1 MNDIY
6 VLLGRICCC
15 KQLQLLFAFLNFK
28 AKFIKF
34 FGWQIHIQLFSVWQL
49 HWEMKGNST
58 FQVLTSRRCRRHW
71 KNIKTY
77 RVSKFWT
84 KSFWIRIWIKINFGS
99 KLYGTCLP
107 PIDHLMFLIWVV
119 SFPSDIF
126 VFFWN
131 AYLIYSSFIPYQL
144 DKSSLESFW
153 LICGT

>member
-28 AKFIKF
+28 AEFIKF

-71 KNIKTY
+71 KNTKT
-77 RVSKFWT
+77 
-84 KSFWIRIWIKINFGS
+84 WIHSYTATESGS